1 MKDQT
6 ASASAAQPATPLPRR
21 WMVAQ
26 TSALLDSVATTN
38 VVCYGR
44 FGVPHYPVTPAEAQ
58 PDKPATLCTELRIQ
72 APDGSMRLAL
82 LDLDLVQTSI
92 SDKQTVWSGY
102 HAERRM
108 QVIWVWDFFRILSHV
123 VLRIGVPREGQT
135 SDALWQT
142 TLDVA
147 RAMAA
152 GDVIAFKVQSQCG
165 NIHQQH
171 TLTSAPFEW
180 DPER

>member
-1 MKDQT
+1 
-6 ASASAAQPATPLPRR
+6 
-21 WMVAQ
+21 
-26 TSALLDSVATTN
+26 
-38 VVCYGR
+38 
-44 FGVPHYPVTPAEAQ
+44 
-58 PDKPATLCTELRIQ
+58 
-72 APDGSMRLAL
+72 
-82 LDLDLVQTSI
+82 
-92 SDKQTVWSGY
+92 
-102 HAERRM
+102 M

-171 TLTSAPFEW
+171 TLAAAPFEW
-180 DPER
+180 EPER